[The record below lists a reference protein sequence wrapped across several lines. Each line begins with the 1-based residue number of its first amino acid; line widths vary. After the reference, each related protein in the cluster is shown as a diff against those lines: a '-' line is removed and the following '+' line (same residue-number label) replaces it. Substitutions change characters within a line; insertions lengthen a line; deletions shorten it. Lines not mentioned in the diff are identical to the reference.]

1 MKITNSTSFLIPPL
15 SLDSL
20 IKKRSSR
27 SIFFSYN
34 IPLSFPKK
42 KESGYYYILNYNTL
56 LKIVTQNIIK
66 QPDFRGLFG
75 TNFSDIFWSLFSNSS
90 FLDANLLSLRVLIA
104 HNSTEK
110 VNMISHTSRTI
121 DQLNTELLLNF
132 DFWCSSPVSLSFI
145 NILIHAKEPIEK
157 ILFNTTIIHC
167 DEFLYKSIAYRET
180 YIISKTEKSVMI
192 MCFKNKIIQDFVV
205 NIKNYSRNYPITCEL
220 NTPHIFDPKQCIVKI
235 WGEHNYIPELKF
247 RSKSKYFCYNSSIDV
262 TEYFCTDKEKIDDY
276 EWVTLTNIEY
286 KLPFEL
292 LNKYID
298 ICNYLAEQK
307 MLWILQESG
316 QEEKSLQEN
325 GKKSILTNT
334 EIQNLE
340 LKYTE
345 ELENNINKLTSN
357 GDISIENY
365 KLPTFS
371 PEIIKVDVVISL
383 FNHHRIFI
391 FYNNKTVNEY
401 HMTRPD
407 ILKAYNKFLDIPTKQ
422 ALDDKMIITI

>member
-1 MKITNSTSFLIPPL
+1 MKITNSKSFLIPPL

-56 LKIVTQNIIK
+56 LKIVMQNIIN

-75 TNFSDIFWSLFSNSS
+75 TNFSEIFWSLFSNSS

-104 HNSTEK
+104 HNSNEQ
-110 VNMISHTSRTI
+110 VNTISHTSRTI

-145 NILIHAKEPIEK
+145 NILIHTNEPIEK

-180 YIISKTEKSVMI
+180 YIISKTEKSVMF
-192 MCFKNKIIQDFVV
+192 MCSKNKIIQDFIY
-205 NIKNYSRNYPITCEL
+205 NIKNYSEKYPITCEL
-220 NTPHIFDPKQCIVKI
+220 STQCIFDPKQCIVKI
-235 WGEHNYIPELKF
+235 WGDHNYIPELKF
-247 RSKSKYFCYNSSIDV
+247 RSKSKYFCYNSSSDV
-262 TEYFCTDKEKIDDY
+262 TEYFCIDKEKIDEY
-276 EWVTLTNIEY
+276 EWLTITDIEY
-286 KLPFEL
+286 NLPLDL

-298 ICNYLAEQK
+298 NCNYLAEQK

-316 QEEKSLQEN
+316 QELEQEEKSLQE
-325 GKKSILTNT
+325 GKKSILTNI

-345 ELENNINKLTSN
+345 ELINNINKLTSN
-357 GDISIENY
+357 DDISIENY
-365 KLPTFS
+365 KLLTSS

-383 FNHHRIFI
+383 FKYHRIFV

-401 HMTRPD
+401 HMSRTE
-407 ILKAYNKFLDIPTKQ
+407 ILKTYKEFLDIPTKL
-422 ALDDKMIITI
+422 ALEEKK